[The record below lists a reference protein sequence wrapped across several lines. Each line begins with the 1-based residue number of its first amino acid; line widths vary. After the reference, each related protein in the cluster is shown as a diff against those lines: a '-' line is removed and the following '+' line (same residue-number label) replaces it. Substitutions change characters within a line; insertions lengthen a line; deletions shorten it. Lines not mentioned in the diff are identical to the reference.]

1 MLKSKEDSAE
11 NHCRQTAQEA
21 VWDGDFGRDYTDRNT
36 LDAQSL
42 DDLWLRNYG
51 VARSTINEEFLSGIP
66 KNASFL
72 EVGCNA
78 GNQLLLLKQMGWSNL
93 SGIELQCYALEIA
106 RSRLQD
112 ATLKQGSALA
122 PPWPDSAFDV
132 VFTSGVLIHISP
144 SDLGVAMEEIYR
156 VSKEYIWCSEYYAP
170 ELTRITYRDRT
181 ELLWKMDFARQ
192 FKDRF
197 PNLQLTRE
205 QRLPYLKN
213 SNVDS
218 VFLLR
223 KTKGM
228 PTQ

>member
-122 PPWPDSAFDV
+122 LPWPDSAFDV

-192 FKDRF
+192 FEDRF

>member
-192 FKDRF
+192 FEDRF

>member
-11 NHCRQTAQEA
+11 DSCRQTAQEA

-36 LDAQSL
+36 FDAQSL

-51 VARSTINEEFLSGIP
+51 VARSTINEEFLSGIA
-66 KNASFL
+66 KKASFL

-112 ATLKQGSALA
+112 TTLKQGSALA
-122 PPWPDSAFDV
+122 LPWPDSVFDV

-144 SDLGVAMEEIYR
+144 SDLSVAMEEIYR

-170 ELTRITYRDRT
+170 ELTRITYRDRS

-192 FKDRF
+192 FQDRF
-197 PNLQLTRE
+197 PDLELTRE
-205 QRLPYLKN
+205 HRLPYLQN
-213 SNVDS
+213 SNVDT

-223 KTKGM
+223 KTKNM
-228 PTQ
+228 RTQ

>member
-122 PPWPDSAFDV
+122 LPWPDSAFDV

-144 SDLGVAMEEIYR
+144 SDLRVAMEEIYR